1 MSTKTKSKKVSK
13 KVLTT
18 TPQGAQWLAYADEFV
33 ALKRQIIPLQ
43 ARLGQLC
50 HIIKDDCPFDKLE
63 RVGDYQVIIHDD
75 SRTTV
80 ANETVRTILGEQW
93 FKKHATVALFKT
105 IRFSDLRGASDE
117 S

>member
-1 MSTKTKSKKVSK
+1 MSTKTKSKKVSNSTAEK
-13 KVLTT
+13 MR
-18 TPQGAQWLAYADEFV
+18 WLAYADEFV
-33 ALKRQIIPLQ
+33 ALKRQMIPLQ

-63 RVGDYQVIIHDD
+63 RAGDYQVIIHDD

-80 ANETVRTILGEQW
+80 SNDTVRVLLGEQW
-93 FKKHATVALFKT
+93 FKKNASVALFKT
-105 IRFSDLRGASDE
+105 IRFSDLRDISNE